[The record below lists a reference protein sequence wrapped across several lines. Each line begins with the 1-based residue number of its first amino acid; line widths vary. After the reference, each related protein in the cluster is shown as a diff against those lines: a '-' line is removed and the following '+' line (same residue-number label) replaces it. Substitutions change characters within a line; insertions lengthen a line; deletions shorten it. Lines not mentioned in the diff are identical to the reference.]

1 MAEINGYV
9 DGLGSIKPHGEW
21 YDNVEVHSYYSR
33 QSQDNSYGI
42 MDKKVEIDDG
52 FNLQHI
58 YEAGPV
64 FESLIDHRSWYDLVE
79 YYLGRG
85 TPFMHELF
93 LNVRGPG
100 GYIGVHSGG
109 PRFDGRGWGVSAVPE
124 GEEELEGGSGKAG
137 VEWSVG
143 YMSLIIALRD
153 IGPGDGTQ
161 NTRSPRRNC
170 GLRKSPG
177 LRLNEAAAAAR
188 AGATVL
194 VPGSHKSMLKH
205 PTQQQMRTE
214 GSLVEGAE
222 EVHLKAGD
230 AILCAATIC
239 LSLSSWRCRGLMGAV
254 WLWAGSM
261 TRCVTARR
269 RG

>member
-1 MAEINGYV
+1 MCRQALSEAEVAEINGYV
-9 DGLGSIKPHGEW
+9 DSLGSIKPHGEW

-52 FNLQHI
+52 YNLQHV

-64 FESLIDHRSWYDLVE
+64 FESLIDHQSWYDLVE

-143 YMSLIIALRD
+143 YMTLIIALRD

-161 NTRSPRRNC
+161 NTRSPLRNC

-188 AGATVL
+188 CRRDRFGARVA
-194 VPGSHKSMLKH
+194 
-205 PTQQQMRTE
+205 QIY
-214 GSLVEGAE
+214 
-222 EVHLKAGD
+222 D
-230 AILCAATIC
+230 
-239 LSLSSWRCRGLMGAV
+239 
-254 WLWAGSM
+254 
-261 TRCVTARR
+261 
-269 RG
+269 

>member
-1 MAEINGYV
+1 MLCCRRQALSEAEVAEINGYV

-52 FNLQHI
+52 CNLQHI

-64 FESLIDHRSWYDLVE
+64 FESLIDHQSWYDLVE

-109 PRFDGRGWGVSAVPE
+109 PRFDGRGWGMSANP
-124 GEEELEGGSGKAG
+124 
-137 VEWSVG
+137 
-143 YMSLIIALRD
+143 R
-153 IGPGDGTQ
+153 
-161 NTRSPRRNC
+161 TRIPISC
-170 GLRKSPG
+170 
-177 LRLNEAAAAAR
+177 
-188 AGATVL
+188 
-194 VPGSHKSMLKH
+194 
-205 PTQQQMRTE
+205 
-214 GSLVEGAE
+214 
-222 EVHLKAGD
+222 
-230 AILCAATIC
+230 
-239 LSLSSWRCRGLMGAV
+239 
-254 WLWAGSM
+254 AGSE
-261 TRCVTARR
+261 
-269 RG
+269 

>member
-9 DGLGSIKPHGEW
+9 DSLGSIKPHGEW

-52 FNLQHI
+52 YNLQHV

-64 FESLIDHRSWYDLVE
+64 FESLIDHQSWYDLVE

-143 YMSLIIALRD
+143 YMTLIIALRD

-161 NTRSPRRNC
+161 NTR
-170 GLRKSPG
+170 LRATAGCAKARASASTTPLL
-177 LRLNEAAAAAR
+177 LRD

-194 VPGSHKSMLKH
+194 VPGSHKSMIKH

-239 LSLSSWRCRGLMGAV
+239 LPLSSWRCRGLMGAV

>member
-1 MAEINGYV
+1 MSRQALSEAEVAEINGYV
-9 DGLGSIKPHGEW
+9 DSLGSIKPHGEW

-64 FESLIDHRSWYDLVE
+64 FESLIDHQSWYDLVE

-161 NTRSPRRNC
+161 NTRSPLRNC
-170 GLRKSPG
+170 HLRKSPG
-177 LRLNEAAAAAR
+177 LPQRRCCCCAMQAR
-188 AGATVL
+188 
-194 VPGSHKSMLKH
+194 
-205 PTQQQMRTE
+205 RF
-214 GSLVEGAE
+214 
-222 EVHLKAGD
+222 
-230 AILCAATIC
+230 
-239 LSLSSWRCRGLMGAV
+239 WCRGRT
-254 WLWAGSM
+254 SRCSS
-261 TRCVTARR
+261 TRRSSRCARR
-269 RG
+269 APSSRGRRRCTSRQATPSCAQPPSAHVFLSVSRG